1 MDLLLSYVI
10 SFFSF
15 LYNCKY
21 FYRTWLYVR
30 NTAVVLSEAA
40 TAYTSRAHEFT
51 PTFLVG
57 SVLLISLV
65 LLCCPI
71 MCLSS
76 ALRCPLRFQHKTMF
90 GSFYPPVICRREHVL
105 FTLYVFVCVS
115 WCPTHVVLCA
125 FVLLVVVLCFLYY
138 NPTTLIDRLSP
149 FVICGCAVHSVGWFL
164 RTVISTWYN
173 IQVVVVKRPFWTY
186 ATCFYRHELQILELF
201 AFWRSAT
208 CHINASWPIKC
219 RTMVFIDSWI
229 ENRSYSRQWNWWRV
243 SGLV

>member
-1 MDLLLSYVI
+1 MLSSWSRSGWPLRNIHI
-10 SFFSF
+10 SIDSGSFTVLCNFFLFF

-51 PTFLVG
+51 LTFLVG

-90 GSFYPPVICRREHVL
+90 GSSYPPVICRRTYLRYMCFFAYRGVQHILCCVFCFACRRLVL
-105 FTLYVFVCVS
+105 S
-115 WCPTHVVLCA
+115 VL
-125 FVLLVVVLCFLYY
+125 
-138 NPTTLIDRLSP
+138 
-149 FVICGCAVHSVGWFL
+149 
-164 RTVISTWYN
+164 
-173 IQVVVVKRPFWTY
+173 
-186 ATCFYRHELQILELF
+186 
-201 AFWRSAT
+201 
-208 CHINASWPIKC
+208 
-219 RTMVFIDSWI
+219 
-229 ENRSYSRQWNWWRV
+229 
-243 SGLV
+243 